1 MHLYHKE
8 DGEDIFKKQV
18 RWNIKFLRNVGNKFM
33 IDILSKFMV

>member
-18 RWNIKFLRNVGNKFM
+18 RWNIKFLRNYKSNSVDL
-33 IDILSKFMV
+33 I